1 MLGIFSSP
9 ITTQFKPS
17 NLLNK
22 KSINLDQEWIKRAVY
37 FLGKNNKGR
46 PAKAIIA
53 VIVKKI
59 VTDIYNK
66 ILFIIIPHIIKYLI
80 RTKLNLKNSFKKL
93 IKLLLLVLTGHDVIL
108 I

>member
-1 MLGIFSSP
+1 MSGIFSSP

-46 PAKAIIA
+46 PTKAIIA

-59 VTDIYNK
+59 ATDIYDK